1 MKNQSIEHVSGFVN
15 IVGNPNVGKS
25 TLVNALVKEKLS
37 IVTSKPQTT
46 RHRIHALLNDENYQI
61 VFSDTPG
68 VIKDPRYKMQENMN
82 KFAFSAFEDADVILF
97 VTDIYEDYTGEEPL
111 LKSLQNTNVPVFVI
125 INKSDQDKDNKAP
138 VLTEKFN
145 AHFGFNRIYTISAK
159 EKNGTDSLLE
169 AIISALPVGPP
180 YYPKDELSDK
190 PERFFASEIIREK
203 ILLLYRQEIPY
214 SCEVVVHRFKE
225 EEKHGNPL
233 LMIYAD
239 IYVDR
244 KSQKPIIIGHKGDG
258 IKKLGSTA
266 REDLEEFFGM
276 HVFLDL
282 HVKIK
287 ENWRDDD
294 KMMKHFGYNQPN
306 D

>member
-1 MKNQSIEHVSGFVN
+1 MKKQSIEHVSGFVN

-46 RHRIHALLNDENYQI
+46 RHRIHALLNDEHYQI

-68 VIKDPRYKMQENMN
+68 IIKDPRYKMQENMN

-97 VTDIYEDYTGEEPL
+97 VTDIFETYTGEEPIL
-111 LKSLQNTNVPVFVI
+111 NSLQNAEVPVFII
-125 INKSDQDKDNKAP
+125 INKTDLDKENKTSE
-138 VLTEKFN
+138 LIEKFQSQ
-145 AHFGFNRIYTISAK
+145 FGFARLIPISAK
-159 EKNGTDSLLE
+159 EKNGTDLLLE
-169 AIISALPVGPP
+169 AIISELTPGPP

-225 EEKHGNPL
+225 EEKHGQPL

-244 KSQKPIIIGHKGDG
+244 KSQKPIIIGHKGEG
-258 IKKLGSTA
+258 IKKLGSIA
-266 REDLEEFFGM
+266 RADLEEFFDM